1 MEGVAFQ
8 AIILQYIGAE
18 ALMKLQGQLTVY
30 RNVPSSIFKQVSL
43 RVQTKED
50 FFRQKMGDT
59 IFNID
64 FKFLYRHHF
73 IFLKAYN
80 FKISE

>member
-1 MEGVAFQ
+1 M
-8 AIILQYIGAE
+8 
-18 ALMKLQGQLTVY
+18 
-30 RNVPSSIFKQVSL
+30 P

-64 FKFLYRHHF
+64 LTNSKIPLQTSFYIYEKL
-73 IFLKAYN
+73 IILKYQSSGSIYM
-80 FKISE
+80 KIN

>member
-1 MEGVAFQ
+1 MA
-8 AIILQYIGAE
+8 
-18 ALMKLQGQLTVY
+18 
-30 RNVPSSIFKQVSL
+30 RVPDMVLNWIKTS